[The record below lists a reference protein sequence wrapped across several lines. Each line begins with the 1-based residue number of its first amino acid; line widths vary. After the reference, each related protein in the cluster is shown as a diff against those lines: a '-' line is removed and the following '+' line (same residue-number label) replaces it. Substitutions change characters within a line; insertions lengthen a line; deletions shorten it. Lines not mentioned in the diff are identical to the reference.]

1 MLQARGLP
9 PGEPPEAF
17 MLSRPEVIRDV
28 HRAYVSAGADILITA
43 TFGASPLRLADH
55 PDLAGRMREINR
67 LAVRLAREAAGPGT
81 LVAAGLGP
89 SGKLIQPLGEATFE
103 EVRRNYEEQVE
114 ALVSMDPDLFIVETI
129 FELREMKAIV
139 QAVRRHY
146 DGPLI
151 AQLTFQEDGRT
162 FYGTDALTA
171 LTVVEALDVDV
182 VGANCSVGPAKLLE
196 VFREMA
202 PYAVKPLSVEPNAG
216 LPVRDGDRT
225 IFPGTPRDLMDCVP
239 GFVSCGVSII
249 GGCCGTDEDYIRT
262 IRPVVKA
269 MKPGRP
275 DPLPVTRLASGTE
288 TVLFGP
294 GLPFRVIGE
303 RINPSG
309 RKKFRAE
316 LKGGSMATVRREAAD
331 QAGAGAHVLD
341 VNVGVG
347 GADSDLEARLMAA
360 AVRTV
365 QEVAPSPP
373 LSIDSADPEALEA
386 GLAEAPGKCL
396 INSVTGER
404 EKILRVLPLA
414 RKWGAAVLGLL
425 VDEKGVPKTVEERIR
440 IAETIVAA
448 CDEAGIP
455 RRDLFIDCV
464 CLPVS
469 AAPDQALATMRTI
482 QEVRERF
489 HVRTL
494 LGLSNVSFGLPRR
507 ELVNRTFLAMAMQA
521 GLDGAILN
529 PLDRDLMETAAAGN
543 VLIQRDPQFS
553 TYIRLFGGAPAPVR
567 KKASE
572 AAREKEPPLEEK
584 IRRAVIEGD
593 RDRIQ
598 DLVGEGVESGMDPMA
613 LNSEILV
620 PAMEEVGRRFNA
632 KIFFL
637 PQVILAAETM
647 QRAFQVLRPLLPK
660 AAGEAKG
667 KVVLATVKGDVHDI
681 GKNILAAVLENHGYE
696 VIDLGK
702 NVDRETI
709 LARAFQEKAPLVALS
724 ALMTTT
730 MVEMKRVI
738 SEARKR
744 GLPSRFLVG
753 GAVVTRSFA
762 EEIGA
767 DGYGRD
773 AMEGLAE
780 ADRLLRSLRS
790 RESGKGGVA

>member
-1 MLQARGLP
+1 M
-9 PGEPPEAF
+9 
-17 MLSRPEVIRDV
+17 SI
-28 HRAYVSAGADILITA
+28 
-43 TFGASPLRLADH
+43 
-55 PDLAGRMREINR
+55 
-67 LAVRLAREAAGPGT
+67 
-81 LVAAGLGP
+81 
-89 SGKLIQPLGEATFE
+89 
-103 EVRRNYEEQVE
+103 EEQAA

-129 FELREMKAIV
+129 FELREMKAII
-139 QAVRRHY
+139 QAIRRHY
-146 DGPLI
+146 DGPVI

-182 VGANCSVGPAKLLE
+182 VGANCSVGPAQLLDL
-196 VFREMA
+196 FRQMA

-216 LPVRDGDRT
+216 LPVREGDQT
-225 IFPGTPRDLMDCVP
+225 IFPGSPRDLMDCVP

-249 GGCCGTDEDYIRT
+249 GGCCGTDESYIRT

-269 MKPGRP
+269 MRPERP
-275 DPLPVTRLASGTE
+275 DPLPVTRLSSGTR

-294 GLPFRVIGE
+294 GLPFRLIGE

-309 RKKFRAE
+309 RRKFRAE
-316 LKGGSMATVRREAAD
+316 LKEGSMATVRREAAD
-331 QAGAGAHVLD
+331 QAEAGADVLD

-347 GADSDLEARLMAA
+347 GADPELEALLMAQ

-365 QEVAPSPP
+365 QEVAPGPP
-373 LSIDSADPEALEA
+373 LSIDSADPAALEV

-396 INSVTGER
+396 INSITGER

-425 VDEKGVPKTVEERIR
+425 VDDKGVPKTVEERIR

-469 AAPDQALATMRTI
+469 AAPDQARATMRTI
-482 QEVRERF
+482 QEVRKRF

-507 ELVNRTFLAMAMQA
+507 ELVNRTFLAMAMEA

-529 PLDRDLMETAAAGN
+529 PLDRDLVETAAAGN
-543 VLIQRDPQFS
+543 VLLQRDPNFS
-553 TYIRLFGGAPAPVR
+553 TYIGLFGGAPAPTRGPTV
-567 KKASE
+567 SPGE
-572 AAREKEPPLEEK
+572 EKEAPLEEK
-584 IRRAVIEGD
+584 LSRAVIEGD
-593 RDRIQ
+593 RDCIQ
-598 DLVGEGVESGMDPMA
+598 DLVREGVKAGIDPMV

-647 QRAFQVLRPLLPK
+647 QKAFQVLRPLLPR
-660 AAGEAKG
+660 EEDSTKG
-667 KVVLATVKGDVHDI
+667 KIILATVKGDVHDI
-681 GKNILAAVLENHGYE
+681 GKNILAAVLENHGYQ

-702 NVDRETI
+702 NVDRGTI
-709 LARAFQEKAPLVALS
+709 VSRAFKEKAPLVALS

-738 SEARKR
+738 AEARKR

-753 GAVVTRSFA
+753 GAVVNRAFA

-780 ADRLLRSLRS
+780 ADRLVNRLRSD
-790 RESGKGGVA
+790 ESDEGGVA